1 MAETPA
7 VPNNTSRLRLQLM
20 ATHEPDQLQRAAEV
34 LRRRI
39 NEGTTGSE

>member
-1 MAETPA
+1 MAA
-7 VPNNTSRLRLQLM
+7 
-20 ATHEPDQLQRAAEV
+20 HEPDQLQRAAEV